1 MKFITRSTIGL
12 NTDQE
17 AALIVSETSDAGAIF
32 IAMLK
37 VVCDDAFTTGRQIL
51 SEVEDLY
58 QESEETGAKR
68 LDEAFTQA
76 LQKLS
81 EVERFDL
88 SLASVS
94 GKVLYLVNR
103 GTNAVFLKRQNKL
116 SNLVAVAPDSQ
127 VISGFV
133 QESDRLFFATENLVN
148 FLGEELGQNLKL
160 PIDVWEE
167 ETSNK
172 ITSTTQDSAGLAA
185 LALDVTIDLKQ
196 QIEDNLTG
204 INPQIPTLNDLPPE
218 AKVRLGNFK
227 VKIQEIISGL
237 VGVLSKAV
245 PRTKKVRF
253 IIGLVLLVVV
263 MVGVGVQYKRGLDM
277 QKQQAFEQSLQ
288 QARDDFALAQS
299 LSSLNPNETKLK
311 LESAV
316 SHLSEALKLKSDS
329 PEAQDLKKQID
340 EQSQSILQQFNAS
353 QASLF
358 LELDLIKKGL
368 KSSQMSLIGTNL
380 VILDSETKT
389 LVTIDIAK
397 KSNKILAGEADL
409 GQAKYFSVNG
419 SFVYVYSENKGIVRA
434 ELASQ
439 KVTTVSKKDPDLSN
453 TTDIAGFGSNVYVLD
468 PDASQIWK
476 YVPTGSGYAEKAKY
490 LSASV
495 KADLKG
501 AKRMQI
507 ESSVY
512 VMKDGGEILR
522 FTKGVQDNF
531 ALSGLDKGIK
541 NPASFFTSSDVDNV
555 YILDTGNS
563 RLVVVDKTGN
573 FKSQYQGDKFAVASD
588 VVVDETGKKAYLLEG
603 GKIFTVD
610 LK

>member
-1 MKFITRSTIGL
+1 M
-12 NTDQE
+12 
-17 AALIVSETSDAGAIF
+17 
-32 IAMLK
+32 
-37 VVCDDAFTTGRQIL
+37 VCDDAFTTGRQIL

-68 LDEAFTQA
+68 LDAAFTQA

-88 SLASVS
+88 TLASVS

-116 SNLVAVAPDSQ
+116 SNLVAVAPHSQ

-133 QESDRLFFATENLVN
+133 QEGDRLLFATENLVN

-160 PIDVWEE
+160 PIEVWEE

-172 ITSTTQDSAGLAA
+172 ITSTTRDSAGLAA
-185 LALDVTIDLKQ
+185 LVLDVTVDLKQ
-196 QIEDNLTG
+196 QMEDSLTG

-218 AKVRLGNFK
+218 AKVKLGNLK
-227 VKIQEIISGL
+227 LRVQEVIGQL
-237 VGVLSKAV
+237 LSLLSRAI

-253 IIGLVLLVVV
+253 AIGIILLIVIIS
-263 MVGVGVQYKRGLDM
+263 GVGLQYKRNLDR
-277 QKQQAFEQSLQ
+277 QKEQSFEKFLQ
-288 QARDDFALAQS
+288 QAKDDFALAQS
-299 LSSLNPNETKLK
+299 LSKLNPDETKSK
-311 LESAV
+311 LDSAN
-316 SHLSEALKLKSDS
+316 LSLDEALKLKSDS
-329 PEAQDLKKQID
+329 AQAQDLKKQISQ
-340 EQSQSILQQFNAS
+340 QSESILQQFNAS

-380 VILDSETKT
+380 VILDPDTKT

-397 KSNKILAGEADL
+397 KSNKILAGEDGL
-409 GQAKYFSVNG
+409 GQAKYFSVSG
-419 SFVYVYSENKGIVRA
+419 SFVYVYSEDKGVVRV

-439 KVTTVSKKDPDLSN
+439 KATSVAKKDPDLADAA
-453 TTDIAGFGSNVYVLD
+453 DIAGFGSNVYVLD
-468 PDASQIWK
+468 AGGSQIWK
-476 YVPTGSGYAEKAKY
+476 YVPTGGGYTDKGKY
-490 LSASV
+490 LTSTKV
-495 KADLKG
+495 DLAG

-512 VMKDGGEILR
+512 VMKEDGEILR

-541 NPASFFTSSDVDNV
+541 NPASFFTSQDVDNV

-573 FKSQYQGDKFAVASD
+573 FKSQYQGDKFAIASD
-588 VVVDETGKKAYLLEG
+588 VAIDETAKKAYLLEG
-603 GKIFTVD
+603 GKIFTTD

>member
-17 AALIVSETSDAGAIF
+17 AALIVSESNDSGQIF
-32 IAMLK
+32 ITMLK

-58 QESEETGAKR
+58 QESEETGAKK
-68 LDEAFTQA
+68 LDGAFTQA
-76 LQKLS
+76 IQKLS

-88 SLASVS
+88 TLASVS

-103 GTNAVFLKRQNKL
+103 GTNSVFLKRQNKL
-116 SNLVAVAPDSQ
+116 SNLVAVAPHSQ

-133 QESDRLFFATENLVN
+133 QEGDRLFFATENLVN

-160 PIDVWEE
+160 PLEVWEE

-185 LALDVTIDLKQ
+185 LVLDVMVDLKQ

-218 AKVRLGNFK
+218 AKVKLGNL
-227 VKIQEIISGL
+227 KIRAQEIISQL
-237 VGVLSKAV
+237 LSLLSKVV

-253 IIGLVLLVVV
+253 VIGIILLIVIIS
-263 MVGVGVQYKRGLDM
+263 GVGLAYKRNLDR
-277 QKQQAFEQSLQ
+277 QNQQSFEKLLQ
-288 QARDDFALAQS
+288 QAKDDFALAQS
-299 LSSLNPNETKLK
+299 LSKLNPNETKSK
-311 LESAV
+311 LDSA
-316 SHLSEALKLKSDS
+316 SLSLDEALKLK
-329 PEAQDLKKQID
+329 PGMTEAQELKKQIS
-340 EQSQSILQQFNAS
+340 EQSESILQQFNAS

-419 SFVYVYSENKGIVRA
+419 SFVYVYSENKGIVRV

-439 KVTTVSKKDPDLSN
+439 KATTVSKKDPDLSD
-453 TTDIAGFGSNVYVLD
+453 TADIAGFGSNVYVLD

-490 LSASV
+490 LGASV

-512 VMKDGGEILR
+512 VFKEGGEILR

-541 NPASFFTSSDVDNV
+541 NPNSFFTSSDVDNV

-573 FKSQYQGDKFAVASD
+573 FKAQYQGDKFAVASD